1 MSPSPG
7 FLPRATS
14 AGVLAFAVAQG
25 VSGQTPDRTTLPIAP
40 PPFRGEITRDYRTST
55 RQPVEP
61 LTAPKGAPNV
71 LLILLDDAGYGQTAT
86 FGGMIPTPT
95 LDSLAQQGL
104 RYTRFHVTALCSPT
118 RSALMTGRN
127 HHAVGMGTITNW
139 ANGYPGY
146 TGSIPK
152 SAAFVS
158 EILRENGYAT
168 AAFGKWHLIPDAETT
183 LAGPYDHWPT
193 HQGYDHFYGFIGAE
207 TDQWHPELT
216 EGTKPV
222 EMVVPPGREK
232 DYTLNEDLATHACA
246 WIEQQKGLAPDRPV
260 FIYYATGATH
270 APLEAPEVWID
281 KFKGKFDMGW
291 DKYRE
296 MVLERQKRMG
306 VVPKDTVLTPR
317 PAELPAWDSL
327 SPDEKKVAERLME
340 VFAGYMAQ
348 ADFEIGRV
356 IETLRRT
363 GQLENTLIL
372 YIAGDN
378 GASLEGN
385 LTGTD
390 NAMKQVNGIQPPA
403 SEVVKHLAT
412 IGLDG
417 SNPHYPAGWAWAG
430 NTPFQWGKRI
440 GSHLGGTRDPLVVAW
455 SGHVKDPGS
464 VRSQYQDVTDI
475 FPTILE
481 AARVPQPKSVDGV
494 EQQPVNGASFLA
506 SLTNPQA
513 PERETQYFEMHGN
526 RAMYDHGWIAAQ
538 RTGLLPW
545 AYSFANNNG
554 PMPWELYN
562 LDKDYSEANNLAAK
576 YPDKLAQ
583 LEKLFDAEAWK
594 NHVYPIDPRIN
605 GRQHPNPPPPGGRT
619 FYTFY
624 PGATHLYDALAPG
637 TRNRTHTF
645 TAYVTIPRGGADGV
659 LVAEGSSAA
668 GYSLYIKDGQP
679 AYTYNYFRLKV
690 TTITSPDK
698 LPEGRS
704 VIELHFAYD
713 GGGLGKGATVTLT
726 VNGKKEGEARL
737 DQTVPRAYSFE
748 ETFDVG
754 EDTASPVGPYRS
766 PFPFTGTLE
775 KLELRSDPP
784 PQLSDSQQKV
794 EQQYVERIAALKD

>member
-1 MSPSPG
+1 MSPSFG
-7 FLPRATS
+7 FFTRATS
-14 AGVLAFAVAQG
+14 AVLAFAVGQA
-25 VSGQTPDRTTLPIAP
+25 VSAQTPDRTTLPLAP
-40 PPFRGEITRDYRTST
+40 PPFRGNITRDYRTSSLG
-55 RQPVEP
+55 PIEP
-61 LTAPKGAPNV
+61 LTAPTGAPNV
-71 LLILLDDAGYGQTAT
+71 LLILLDDAGYGQTTT

-95 LDSLAQQGL
+95 LDGLAQQGL

-127 HHAVGMGTITNW
+127 NHAVGMGTITNW

-158 EILRENGYAT
+158 EVLRENGYAT

-193 HQGYDHFYGFIGAE
+193 HQGYDYYYGFIGAE

-216 EGTKPV
+216 EGTKPI
-222 EMVVPPGREK
+222 EMVVPRGREN
-232 DYTLNEDLATHACA
+232 DYTLNEDLAAHACA
-246 WIEQQKGLAPDRPV
+246 WIEQQKALAPDRPL
-260 FIYYATGATH
+260 FLYYATGATH
-270 APLEAPEVWID
+270 APLEAPEAWID

-291 DKYRE
+291 DRYRE
-296 MVLERQKRMG
+296 MVLERQKRLG
-306 VVPKDTVLTPR
+306 VVPQDTVLTPR

-363 GQLENTLIL
+363 GQLDNTLIF

-390 NAMKQVNGIQPPA
+390 NVMEQVNGIQPPA
-403 SEVVKHLAT
+403 SEVVKHLDT

-455 SGHVKDPGS
+455 TGHIKEPGS

-481 AARVPQPKSVDGV
+481 AAGVPEPKSVDGV
-494 EQQPVNGASFLA
+494 EQQPVNGVSFLA
-506 SLTNPQA
+506 SFTNPQA

-545 AYSFANNNG
+545 AYTFTNNNG
-554 PMPWELYN
+554 PLPWELYD

-576 YPDKLAQ
+576 YPEKLAQ
-583 LEKLFDAEAWK
+583 LQKLFDEEAWK
-594 NHVYPIDPRIN
+594 NHVYPIDPRIA
-605 GRQHPNPPPPGGRT
+605 GRQHPNPPPPGGRA

-645 TAYVTIPRGGADGV
+645 TAYVTIPAGGADGV
-659 LVAEGSSAA
+659 LVAEGGEAA
-668 GYSLYIKDGQP
+668 GYSLYIKDGHP
-679 AYTYNYFRLKV
+679 AYTYNYFRMKV
-690 TTITSPDK
+690 TTITAPEK
-698 LPEGRS
+698 LPEGHS

-737 DQTVPRAYSFE
+737 EQTVPRAYSFE

-754 EDTASPVGPYRS
+754 EDSASPVGPYRS

-775 KLELRSDPP
+775 KLELRSAPL
-784 PQLSDSQQKV
+784 PQLSDSQQKI
-794 EQQYVERIAALKD
+794 EQKYAERIAALKD